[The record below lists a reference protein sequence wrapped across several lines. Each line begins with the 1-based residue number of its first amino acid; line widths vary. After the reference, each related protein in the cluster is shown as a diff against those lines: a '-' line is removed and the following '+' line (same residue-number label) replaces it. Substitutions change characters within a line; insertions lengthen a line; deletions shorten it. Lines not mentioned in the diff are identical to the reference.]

1 MKYIQCSKQRTILNA
16 AVQNLN
22 KYALDTDKLYS
33 HDKQWV
39 YVDDMRLIKIAQF
52 DMRLIKIA
60 QFDMRLIKIAQFDT
74 ETYHSLYNNYF
85 KMSGFT

>member
-52 DMRLIKIA
+52 DMRLNKIA
-60 QFDMRLIKIAQFDT
+60 HFDT

>member
-52 DMRLIKIA
+52 DMRLNMITH
-60 QFDMRLIKIAQFDT
+60 FDT

-85 KMSGFT
+85 KMSGFI